1 MGRAP
6 LPKSS
11 TSRTPSPLKFIV
23 IVNPETYQKWRVE
36 NDRTIPLAD
45 VVGSFHIYKSGQGNQ
60 GIMGQVSKQELDAVF
75 GTTNLD
81 DAIVKVLETGHV
93 QHGSIR
99 DHTKSSRNSS

>member
-1 MGRAP
+1 MP
-6 LPKSS
+6 L
-11 TSRTPSPLKFIV
+11 TQ
-23 IVNPETYQKWRVE
+23 YQKWRVE

-93 QHGSIR
+93 QHLSLI
-99 DHTKSSRNSS
+99 HI

>member
-1 MGRAP
+1 MS
-6 LPKSS
+6 L
-11 TSRTPSPLKFIV
+11 TQ
-23 IVNPETYQKWRVE
+23 YQKWRVE

-93 QHGSIR
+93 QHGCTYTHR
-99 DHTKSSRNSS
+99 RN